1 MTLEVKTNHGAKI
14 TRLNGSKDV
23 EMQTLLP
30 TNHESV
36 FQNAWADPS
45 NTRFELPPVNINEVL
60 AEHYSTSEPLT
71 FTRTMTWD
79 MEVRKALKP
88 DDYIR
93 R

>member
-1 MTLEVKTNHGAKI
+1 
-14 TRLNGSKDV
+14 
-23 EMQTLLP
+23 MQTLLP

-71 FTRTMTWD
+71 FFVRTSPPPF
-79 MEVRKALKP
+79 KLKVFRP
-88 DDYIR
+88 F
-93 R
+93 